1 MAGWGRDGKAR
12 CEGGAALAHDVRVDC
27 AVYSVGNADEED
39 ELLATR
45 DGRETLGDRPHGSLI
60 FQCIPN
66 TWGQAPRKPDFSVH
80 SRRRPSLHAHF
91 LGLFAGF
98 LPDGDAR
105 PEFIFNSFFFF
116 RNVV

>member
-12 CEGGAALAHDVRVDC
+12 CEGGAALAHDVRLDR
-27 AVYSVGNADEED
+27 AADGVGDADEED

-45 DGRETLGDRPHGSLI
+45 DGRETLG
-60 FQCIPN
+60 N

-105 PEFIFNSFFFF
+105 PEFIFNSFFFR

>member
-60 FQCIPN
+60 FQCIPDVGPASTPIFLASLPAFCQTATPAQN
-66 TWGQAPRKPDFSVH
+66 SKPSGTG
-80 SRRRPSLHAHF
+80 PTKPL
-91 LGLFAGF
+91 
-98 LPDGDAR
+98 
-105 PEFIFNSFFFF
+105 
-116 RNVV
+116 